1 MFRFSF
7 VNLSFFPYQVNISIL
22 GQLID
27 KIREDIPSLESNEES
42 EQINKHFQN
51 TLSHIQV
58 KKEGTDDSEPLY
70 EGLNF

>member
-1 MFRFSF
+1 M
-7 VNLSFFPYQVNISIL
+7 

-27 KIREDIPSLESNEES
+27 KIREDIPSLETNEET

-51 TLSHIQV
+51 TLAHIQV
-58 KKEGTDDSEPLY
+58 KKEGTEENEPLY